1 MLPTLCPVYSKC
13 IAITK
18 TYTVL
23 YSKYCRMSFPLCGI
37 FRGTCDGEIEL
48 FLKKKKKKEWKTNY
62 CHSCLFP
69 EKHWGNSMGFP
80 KWRVRSDSKQFIA
93 KCVDT

>member
-48 FLKKKKKKEWKTNY
+48 FLKKKKKKRVENQ
-62 CHSCLFP
+62 LLPLMPFP
-69 EKHWGNSMGFP
+69 RKALGKQHGLSQME
-80 KWRVRSDSKQFIA
+80 SKI
-93 KCVDT
+93 

>member
-48 FLKKKKKKEWKTNY
+48 FLKKKKKKKSGKPITATHAFSQKSIGETAWA
-62 CHSCLFP
+62 FP
-69 EKHWGNSMGFP
+69 NGE
-80 KWRVRSDSKQFIA
+80 
-93 KCVDT
+93 